1 MKLAGR
7 IFLLISGILFLVWG
21 IWDII
26 SLIQKASSVLASG
39 DSSLVLSWV
48 ISLALNILEI
58 IAGLGGIFYFIGKGP
73 FKSWVGPL
81 AIIYSNFLCPRHHRR
96 RTLRLIPVDQCRR
109 GRDSNYL
116 FLRLDICQQ
125 EITFFQKISFASR
138 RKF

>member
-7 IFLLISGILFLVWG
+7 IFLLISGTLFLVWG

-26 SLIQKASSVLASG
+26 SLIQKTSSVLASG

-81 AIIYSNFLCPRHHRR
+81 AII
-96 RTLRLIPVDQCRR
+96 TLI
-109 GRDSNYL
+109 
-116 FLRLDICQQ
+116 FFILDI
-125 EITFFQKISFASR
+125 IVGGLSGLFQWISAASGVTAIIYFLGWIFAN
-138 RKF
+138 KK

>member
-21 IWDII
+21 IWNII

-48 ISLALNILEI
+48 ISLTLNILEI

-81 AIIYSNFLCPRHHRR
+81 AII
-96 RTLRLIPVDQCRR
+96 TLIFFV
-109 GRDSNYL
+109 
-116 FLRLDICQQ
+116 LDIIVGGLSGLLQW
-125 EITFFQKISFASR
+125 ISAAGGVTAIIYFLGWIFAN
-138 RKF
+138 KK

>member
-21 IWDII
+21 IWNII

-81 AIIYSNFLCPRHHRR
+81 AII
-96 RTLRLIPVDQCRR
+96 TLI
-109 GRDSNYL
+109 
-116 FLRLDICQQ
+116 FFILDIIVGGLSGLLQW
-125 EITFFQKISFASR
+125 ISAAGGVTAIIYFLGWIFAN
-138 RKF
+138 KK